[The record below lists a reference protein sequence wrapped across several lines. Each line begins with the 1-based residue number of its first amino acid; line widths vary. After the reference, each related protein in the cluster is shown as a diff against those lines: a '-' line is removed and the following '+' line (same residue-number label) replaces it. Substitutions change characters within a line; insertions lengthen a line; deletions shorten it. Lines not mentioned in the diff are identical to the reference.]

1 MCRQAR
7 FVGSS
12 HFAPTLCLG
21 MSRRPGTAVR
31 RSTDPELALDSSSAD
46 LRPHSAPANRQSR
59 PKSGKSGGKVDAA
72 AAAEHCA
79 QLRKLA
85 AQAKTAPTDREAMKG
100 LVDAYE
106 LMKQQ
111 KEEAT
116 ARAHASSIKL
126 STLMLENADMHE
138 RLQSLT
144 DTVADYQKLDIV
156 AEMIDNDQMVESISE
171 INAAGMGST
180 KKDLQTSPAVKRA
193 LLTNLAMRQPTDTTL
208 RRRT

>member
-1 MCRQAR
+1 
-7 FVGSS
+7 
-12 HFAPTLCLG
+12 
-21 MSRRPGTAVR
+21 
-31 RSTDPELALDSSSAD
+31 
-46 LRPHSAPANRQSR
+46 
-59 PKSGKSGGKVDAA
+59 
-72 AAAEHCA
+72 
-79 QLRKLA
+79 
-85 AQAKTAPTDREAMKG
+85 MKG

>member
-1 MCRQAR
+1 
-7 FVGSS
+7 
-12 HFAPTLCLG
+12 
-21 MSRRPGTAVR
+21 
-31 RSTDPELALDSSSAD
+31 
-46 LRPHSAPANRQSR
+46 
-59 PKSGKSGGKVDAA
+59 
-72 AAAEHCA
+72 
-79 QLRKLA
+79 
-85 AQAKTAPTDREAMKG
+85 MKG

-126 STLMLENADMHE
+126 STLTLENADMHE

-171 INAAGMGST
+171 INAAGMGSA
-180 KKDLQTSPAVKRA
+180 KKFLQTSPAVKR
-193 LLTNLAMRQPTDTTL
+193 PC
-208 RRRT
+208 